1 MDFKVDGWCPLSADG
16 TPTGQRRA
24 PGGERTGPNPGISM
38 ISAPTSRAG
47 LVIGPKWG
55 FSPITALAGLITRRT
70 SLLQLRRLCW
80 LLMVVVH
87 APGCIGAWR
96 SLLDC
101 GFAADQFG
109 GCALQTLATLFFS
122 LKVVDVAFLR
132 LRVDRRMCVAW
143 CVVIALL
150 HVDVVSPD
158 NNLSFIPEYTTL
170 LATTCLAANASE
182 VRRDLTSA
190 LNRRSSA
197 RRRPPWLAFTANGV
211 WLDAFRPRCWVL
223 GLAIFRMRAPP
234 S

>member
-1 MDFKVDGWCPLSADG
+1 ML
-16 TPTGQRRA
+16 
-24 PGGERTGPNPGISM
+24 
-38 ISAPTSRAG
+38 SAPTSRAVAG
-47 LVIGPKWG
+47 RVIRPRKG
-55 FSPITALAGLITRRT
+55 FSPITALLGLMTRPT
-70 SLLQLRRLCW
+70 SLLWLRRLLW

-101 GFAADQFG
+101 GFAADHFG
-109 GCALQTLATLFFS
+109 GCAVRTLATLFFS

-132 LRVDRRMCVAW
+132 LRLDRRMCVAW
-143 CVVIALL
+143 CMVIALL
-150 HVDVVSPD
+150 HVDVICPG

-170 LATTCLAANASE
+170 LATTCLAANAPQ

-197 RRRPPWLAFTANGV
+197 RRRPPWSAPTANAV
-211 WLDAFRPRCWVL
+211 WLDAFRPHCWVL
-223 GLAIFRMRAPP
+223 GLAIYRMRAPP